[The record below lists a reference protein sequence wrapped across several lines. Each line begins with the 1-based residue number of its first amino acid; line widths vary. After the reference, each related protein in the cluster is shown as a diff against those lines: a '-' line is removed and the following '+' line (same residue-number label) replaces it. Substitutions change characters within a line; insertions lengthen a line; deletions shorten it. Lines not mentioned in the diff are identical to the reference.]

1 MKKRHE
7 KKAAAG
13 NVKKK
18 QGAPASKSYA
28 IKTVKGAELKKSSKT
43 LLKEQQEADQVAQ
56 RFKRQIEKEEEEMRA
71 REEKAASGSYYKGKK
86 SGDYDKTGGRK
97 EQRSYEKRS
106 WEKEKPYM
114 GEKKYPKE
122 EKTAPSYKRYGQR
135 DDKPKTEVFKRERS
149 IEKPSFTNRKPD
161 DGFKKRTYQRQVDEE
176 QRFAEPKRIV
186 RPAKQE
192 EPKTKVRKYGDEQPT
207 YERPRYT
214 DHKTPK
220 TITLKKQAPE
230 TGSKYADKKRTFA
243 EKRWED
249 NRTFT
254 PKRQENTDKYATRN
268 EETRYSKRPVVI
280 KRRVASVT
288 QAPLSALEELRSG
301 GMRLNKYV
309 ANSGVCSRRQADEFI
324 ASGKVTVNGQV
335 ILAMGH
341 HVFENDVVLF
351 EGKKLNPAP
360 LVYVLLNK
368 PKNIITTARDPEGR
382 PTVMDL
388 VKGATPERLYPVGR
402 LDRNTTG
409 LLILTNDG
417 ELAQQLSHPSSEIPK
432 IYYVILNK
440 PLLKQDLDK
449 IAQGKVE
456 LEDGL
461 AQVDEIE
468 YVSSLDRSEI
478 GVNIHSGRNRIVR
491 RIFEHLGYEVMRLD
505 RIMYA
510 GLTKKDLARGKWR
523 YLSPREVAELKRFKS
538 AKPIALATDDED

>member
-1 MKKRHE
+1 
-7 KKAAAG
+7 
-13 NVKKK
+13 
-18 QGAPASKSYA
+18 
-28 IKTVKGAELKKSSKT
+28 
-43 LLKEQQEADQVAQ
+43 
-56 RFKRQIEKEEEEMRA
+56 
-71 REEKAASGSYYKGKK
+71 
-86 SGDYDKTGGRK
+86 
-97 EQRSYEKRS
+97 
-106 WEKEKPYM
+106 
-114 GEKKYPKE
+114 
-122 EKTAPSYKRYGQR
+122 
-135 DDKPKTEVFKRERS
+135 
-149 IEKPSFTNRKPD
+149 
-161 DGFKKRTYQRQVDEE
+161 
-176 QRFAEPKRIV
+176 
-186 RPAKQE
+186 
-192 EPKTKVRKYGDEQPT
+192 EQPT

-220 TITLKKQAPE
+220 TITIKKQAPE
-230 TGSKYADKKRTFA
+230 TGNKYADKKGTFS

-254 PKRQENTDKYATRN
+254 PKRQENTDKYTTRN

-309 ANSGVCSRRQADEFI
+309 ANSGVCSRRQADELI

-538 AKPIALATDDED
+538 AKPIALSTDDED

>member
-13 NVKKK
+13 NVKKQK
-18 QGAPASKSYA
+18 GAPASKSYA
-28 IKTVKGAELKKSSKT
+28 VKTVKGAELKKSPKT
-43 LLKEQQEADQVAQ
+43 LLKEQQEADYVAQ

-122 EKTAPSYKRYGQR
+122 ENAPSYKRYGQR

-186 RPAKQE
+186 RPAKKE
-192 EPKTKVRKYGDEQPT
+192 ETKTKVRKYGDEQPT

-220 TITLKKQAPE
+220 TITIKKQAPE
-230 TGSKYADKKRTFA
+230 TGNKYADKKGTFS

-254 PKRQENTDKYATRN
+254 PKRQENTDKYTTRN

-309 ANSGVCSRRQADEFI
+309 ANSGVCSRRQADELI

-538 AKPIALATDDED
+538 AKPIALSTDDED